1 MEADSYMGL
10 FFALITTLSWSIGIF
25 PFTEA
30 SRRLGI
36 NSLNH
41 FRLFLAVILL
51 FVTAFLINHSEFI
64 NLFNEQYVQA
74 WIWFGLS
81 GVVGLALG
89 DYFYF
94 GLYAIMGARIGSIF
108 STLSPAAALVTS
120 YFFVDERINFIGVIG
135 IFLTMA
141 GVIFISI
148 SKSEN
153 LSAEE
158 GRYGSDVK
166 GVLFGV
172 LAAFCQGVGLVL
184 AKKGFVVLEQEG
196 KFIHPINATFVRMV
210 VSLATLILITTIFR
224 KWKEVLRPLK
234 SNSAGLKYA
243 AVGTFFGPVF
253 GVCMSLYTIAVLEA
267 TVAQTIF
274 SLVPVVAALIA
285 RYFYKEKFTLASV
298 IATIIAVAGVVLLIR
313 RNEVLECLYKSN

>member
-1 MEADSYMGL
+1 
-10 FFALITTLSWSIGIF
+10 
-25 PFTEA
+25 
-30 SRRLGI
+30 
-36 NSLNH
+36 
-41 FRLFLAVILL
+41 
-51 FVTAFLINHSEFI
+51 
-64 NLFNEQYVQA
+64 
-74 WIWFGLS
+74 
-81 GVVGLALG
+81 
-89 DYFYF
+89 
-94 GLYAIMGARIGSIF
+94 
-108 STLSPAAALVTS
+108 
-120 YFFVDERINFIGVIG
+120 
-135 IFLTMA
+135 
-141 GVIFISI
+141 
-148 SKSEN
+148 
-153 LSAEE
+153 
-158 GRYGSDVK
+158 
-166 GVLFGV
+166 
-172 LAAFCQGVGLVL
+172 
-184 AKKGFVVLEQEG
+184 
-196 KFIHPINATFVRMV
+196 MV